1 MLLYAALLFVES
13 TKLLALHNAFV
24 GVVVVVGGVDGN
36 SFGGLYCERAAGVSQ
51 PASITARLFVR
62 SIYWCV
68 LKYLSHRNYLTFSPH
83 INSYS
88 NNSRMHAREHDMH
101 MISNFIDLVRHVCAH
116 ILNYIVNVKLT

>member
-24 GVVVVVGGVDGN
+24 GGVVVGGVDGN
-36 SFGGLYCERAAGVSQ
+36 SFGGLYCERATGVSQ
-51 PASITARLFVR
+51 HNGATIRPLYLLVRAHISIAPQ
-62 SIYWCV
+62 
-68 LKYLSHRNYLTFSPH
+68 LSNILSAY
-83 INSYS
+83 NSYS

-116 ILNYIVNVKLT
+116 NILNYIVNVKLT